1 MSAIIGL
8 EDAQVEE
15 LCDGI
20 EGVWVANYNCP
31 GQIVVSGESAAVEQ
45 LNEAAK
51 EAGARRALTL
61 AVSGAFHS
69 PLTAAAADDLRPA
82 LEAATFNAPT
92 SAFFSTVTCQL
103 EDETNLVQIL
113 EDQLGAPVRFTQA
126 IQALAAGGVT
136 TCIEVGPGG
145 VLAGL
150 MRRIDRN
157 LTALAISDPE
167 SLAKAQE
174 VLGNG

>member
-1 MSAIIGL
+1 VTVL
-8 EDAQVEE
+8 ETTKKLGATVFVVFVLISFWSNPSGSAQVFT
-15 LCDGI
+15 DFIGDV
-20 EGVWVANYNCP
+20 G
-31 GQIVVSGESAAVEQ
+31 
-45 LNEAAK
+45 
-51 EAGARRALTL
+51 
-61 AVSGAFHS
+61 
-69 PLTAAAADDLRPA
+69 
-82 LEAATFNAPT
+82 
-92 SAFFSTVTCQL
+92 AFFSTVTCQL